1 MVLNFVQQEEIDL
14 TTAFIYV
21 SMDEIVGS
29 GQKTSMF
36 WIRIHLI
43 FVQRNS
49 NPYERDWSALKTK
62 MKYIKK
68 DVKEFVSIL
77 NAIYR
82 QTKSGA
88 SHEDLTK
95 DGRKQFQEQTGQPF
109 KYDACY
115 ELFREKVPGYNYEL
129 TVSQNSELFNNHR
142 KFVSHEDG
150 TEVLPNGE
158 TRWKYKENARPI
170 GAKKAKMLARHRE
183 QGIFREGD
191 EGTSSVKMEEDRI
204 YQ

>member
-14 TTAFIYV
+14 TIAFIYV

-36 WIRIHLI
+36 WKRILQI
-43 FVQRNS
+43 FVQRNG
-49 NPYERDWSALKTK
+49 NPYEKDWSALKTK

-77 NAIYR
+77 NAIFR
-82 QTKSGA
+82 KTKNGA
-88 SHEDLTK
+88 SREDLTK
-95 DGRKQFQEQTGQPF
+95 DARKQFQEQSGQPF

-129 TVSQNSELFNNHR
+129 IVSQNTELFNNHR
-142 KFVSHEDG
+142 NFVSHEDG
-150 TEVLPNGE
+150 IEVLSNGE

-170 GAKKAKMLARHRE
+170 GAKKPKC
-183 QGIFREGD
+183 
-191 EGTSSVKMEEDRI
+191 
-204 YQ
+204 